1 MKFFRFIAV
10 LALLALPC
18 TFLLTCQNAR
28 AADAKK
34 ATSIDEL
41 AKMYDSTGCKE
52 CHEAIYKEWAQSI
65 HSRSIFGTGRTAA
78 TIKTTVAV
86 GLTGMEYSGVKKPE
100 DVQVKHL
107 MMCAKCHLPQL
118 AEATDAVAK
127 EIVKNAYIY
136 SDPKA
141 TDEARDKAIAQLS
154 KVNINCLICHQRNA
168 ITHKWVDGFPA
179 KDTVYGFK
187 NGEHADP
194 AHPKMKESKIMDES
208 ILCGQ
213 CHGLGPNLEL
223 EEPSQCATLYGSHL
237 WAYKADGGQEKCQE
251 CHMKKSKL
259 GHNMQSYRDPGMG
272 KAAVDFKVET
282 LGYQWRDGAKVVPQA
297 LIKVEMINRAGHAI
311 PDG

>member
-1 MKFFRFIAV
+1 MKVFRFIAV
-10 LALLALPC
+10 LAFLMLPC
-18 TFLLTCQNAR
+18 MVFLTGQNSH
-28 AADAKK
+28 AAEAKK
-34 ATSIDEL
+34 ANSIDEL
-41 AKMYDSTGCKE
+41 AKMYDSTGCKD
-52 CHEAIYKEWAQSI
+52 CHAEIYKEWSQSI

-86 GLTGMEYSGVKKPE
+86 GLTGWEYSGVKKPE

-107 MMCAKCHLPQL
+107 MLCAKCHLPQL
-118 AEATDAVAK
+118 AEATDNVAK
-127 EIVKNAYIY
+127 EIVKYSYVY

-141 TDEARDKAIAQLS
+141 TDEAKDKAIEQLS
-154 KVNINCLICHQRNA
+154 RVNINCLICHQRNA
-168 ITHKWVDGFPA
+168 ITHKWADGFVA
-179 KDTVYGFK
+179 KDTVYGSK

-223 EEPSQCATLYGSHL
+223 EEPSQCATLYGSYL
-237 WAYKADGGQEKCQE
+237 WAYTADGGQEKCQE

-259 GHNMQSYRDPGMG
+259 GHNMQSYRDAGMG

-282 LGYQWRDGAKVVPQA
+282 RGMQWRDGSKMVPQA
-297 LIKVEMINRAGHAI
+297 LVKVELINRAGHSI

>member
-1 MKFFRFIAV
+1 MKVFRFIAV

-18 TFLLTCQNAR
+18 TFLLTGQNAR

-141 TDEARDKAIAQLS
+141 TDEARDKAVAQLS

-282 LGYQWRDGAKVVPQA
+282 LGYQWRDGSKVVPQA
-297 LIKVEMINRAGHAI
+297 LVKVEMINRAGHAI